1 MQAPSFHIY
10 HSSAGSGKTFT
21 LVKSYLKIALSQPGR
36 KGFRKLLAITFTN
49 KAVNEMKERI
59 LRSLSDF
66 SSDDIPPRSTALFQS
81 ICQEMELGEDVIKER
96 SRILLKDILHNYA
109 FFDVSTIDKFNHRLI
124 RTFSKDL
131 GLAHNF
137 EVTLDTE
144 ALLEEGVDKL
154 LSRTGTDK
162 GVTDLLL
169 DFAIEQAEEDRNW
182 DISRDLQN
190 FGKFLFNEN
199 HKGFLSDLMALP
211 LEEFQKIRKQL
222 KIEMVQ
228 GKKEI
233 VSISDRVFSY
243 LAEHELD
250 DSLFSRKTL
259 PNHFRKFYASSWD
272 LNKIYGNKLES
283 NLNSGSVFNAK
294 MTLSKDA
301 HLDFLLTHYLKQK
314 QGVIRY
320 AMISNA
326 YSNFVPLTLLASIN
340 KEIQEIEQKR
350 SLLPIGKFNELISEQ
365 IRDQPTPYIYERMG
379 EIYRHYFIDEFQD
392 TSQLQWKNLIPL
404 IQGALSGLDESG
416 HAGSLVLVGDVK
428 QAIYRWRGGKA
439 EQFLNLINLTHNPF
453 QVPIN
458 KSALVKNY
466 RSSEEI
472 IAFNNDFFKSTSP
485 LLQQNEFRSLFDEE
499 VVQEVNDRKGGL
511 VSLRFIEKEQ
521 PDLEATYTQRV
532 LAILAECAHKG
543 YGLPEICILVRKR
556 KEATILAKALTNQ
569 GVQVISPESLLLV
582 SSPKVQ
588 FLIQLLYFAIY
599 PSDLATGFE
608 ILNYLAPQNE
618 EKHEYIHRH
627 LSNIQELLS
636 EQYAFDPNILEGLS
650 VYEGCTYAIK
660 KFHLADNGSAYITFL
675 LDEVLSVEK
684 SKGAGIDIFLE
695 HWESK
700 KGSLGIPSPE
710 GLNALTIMTVH
721 KAKGLEFPIV
731 IYPFA
736 NSRIYNDIK
745 PKIWAPATDQVFE
758 PLSHIMLNKNS
769 SLALYPEEIRQAYEE
784 EQCRLELD
792 SFNVLYVAMTRAIH
806 GLYVIANKELT
817 KDGRASQKTYNGIF
831 INYLMQKGEWDDSKL
846 QYDFGSLMTNINVS
860 QPITEKEID
869 FTYSQHEH
877 GPRNTIVHSDMI
889 WEAEQQK
896 AIEHGRWAHQLLSEI
911 HFPADIEPAIRKR
924 LAKGELTDESK
935 DTIRDLLHKV
945 VTHEELSGYFSEEFV
960 SRNEQDI
967 LTKNGVIFRPDRI
980 AIKGEM
986 ATIID
991 YKTGREN
998 PEHEQQLYVY
1008 QAVLEEMGYQIPD
1021 KILVYLGDKI
1031 KVKFI

>member
-1 MQAPSFHIY
+1 MQVPSFHIY

-59 LRSLSDF
+59 LRSLADF
-66 SSDDIPPRSTALFQS
+66 SSDDIPSRSTALLQS
-81 ICQEMELGEDVIKER
+81 LCRELQLGEEVIKER

-137 EVTLDTE
+137 EVTLDTD
-144 ALLEEGVDKL
+144 ALLEEAVVKL

-162 GVTDLLL
+162 GLTDLLL

-211 LEEFQKIRKQL
+211 IEKFHKIRKQL
-222 KIEMVQ
+222 KIEIVQ
-228 GKKEI
+228 AKREV

-259 PNHFRKFYASSWD
+259 PNHFRKFYVSPWD
-272 LNKIYGNKLES
+272 LNKLYGNQLES
-283 NLNSGSVFNAK
+283 NLNSGTVFNSK
-294 MTLSKDA
+294 MTLPKEA
-301 HLDFLLTHYLKQK
+301 HLDFLLTHFLRQK
-314 QGVIRY
+314 QAVIKY

-404 IQGALSGLDESG
+404 IQGALSGLDDSG

-439 EQFLNLINLTHNPF
+439 EQFLNLINLRHNPF
-453 QVPIN
+453 HVEIN

-466 RSSEEI
+466 RSSEKI
-472 IAFNNDFFKSTSP
+472 IDFNNDFFKSTSP

-499 VVQEVNDRKGGL
+499 VVQDVNDRKGGL
-511 VSLRFIEKEQ
+511 VSLRFLEKDV
-521 PDLEATYTQRV
+521 PDLEETYTQSV
-532 LAILAECAHKG
+532 LAILGECATKG
-543 YGLPEICILVRKR
+543 YGLTEICILVRKR
-556 KEATILAKALTNQ
+556 KEATILAKALTSL
-569 GVQVISPESLLLV
+569 GVQVISPESLLLA

-588 FLIQLLYFAIY
+588 FLIQLLYFVIY

-608 ILNYLAPQNE
+608 LLNYLAPQNK
-618 EKHEYIHRH
+618 EKHEFIHGH
-627 LSNIQELLS
+627 LRNIPELLMK
-636 EQYAFDPNILEGLS
+636 EYDFDLNVLEGLS

-660 KFHLADNGSAYITFL
+660 KFHLADKGSAYITFL

-684 SKGAGIDIFLE
+684 SKGAGIDIFLK

-736 NSRIYNDIK
+736 NSRIYDDVK
-745 PKIWAPATDQVFE
+745 PKIWAPVKDQVFK

-769 SLALYPEEIRQAYEE
+769 SLAFYPEEIRQAYEE
-784 EQCRLELD
+784 EQYRLELD

-806 GLYVIANKELT
+806 GLYVIANKEIT
-817 KDGRASQKTYNGIF
+817 KDGRASQKTYNGLF
-831 INYLMQKGEWDDSKL
+831 INYLMQNGEWDDTNL
-846 QYDFGSLMTNINVS
+846 QYDFGSLMPNINVS
-860 QPITEKEID
+860 QPIAEQEIN

-877 GPRNTIVHSDMI
+877 GPRNTVVRSDMI

-911 HFPADIEPAIRKR
+911 YTAVDIDPAIRKR
-924 LAKGELTDESK
+924 LARGELTEESS
-935 DTIRDLLHKV
+935 DAIRNLLRSV
-945 VTHEELSGYFSEEFV
+945 VTHEKLAEYFTEEYV

-967 LTKNGVIFRPDRI
+967 LTKNGIIFRPDRI
-980 AIKGEM
+980 AIKGDM

-991 YKTGREN
+991 YKTGKEN
-998 PEHEQQLYVY
+998 PEHEKQLYVY
-1008 QAVLEEMGYQIPD
+1008 QAVLEEMGYQIPH
-1021 KILVYLGDKI
+1021 KILLYLGDEI